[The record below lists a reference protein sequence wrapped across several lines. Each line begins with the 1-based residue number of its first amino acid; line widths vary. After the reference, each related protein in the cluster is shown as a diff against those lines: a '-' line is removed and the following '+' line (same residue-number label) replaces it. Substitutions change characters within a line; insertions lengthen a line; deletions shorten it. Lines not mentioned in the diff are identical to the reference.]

1 MPKLKL
7 TEQQMKTRQF
17 QAVVAKQLVLMD
29 YSKDQLAKLIRISR
43 SSLWEKLDNPSK
55 FRVGELQALHHV
67 LKFSEEE
74 RHILF

>member
-7 TEQQMKTRQF
+7 TEQQMKIRQF

-43 SSLWEKLDNPSK
+43 SSLWEKLNDPTL
-55 FRVGELQALHHV
+55 FRV
-67 LKFSEEE
+67 SE
-74 RHILF
+74 

>member
-29 YSKDQLAKLIRISR
+29 YSKDQLARMIRISR
-43 SSLWEKLDNPSK
+43 SSLWEKLNDPTL
-55 FRVGELQALHHV
+55 FRV
-67 LKFSEEE
+67 SE
-74 RHILF
+74 